1 MTDLFKIFQGLR
13 EQSSGNED
21 TILVHGIPNRVDHKI
36 GVSKEGLPLFFIAT
50 EDTNKVSI
58 DIDLKLIQVA
68 FQKNCKL
75 ISKEGDKSDGI
86 YTIVSLKTD
95 SEDIGKYFVNTLHNL
110 VKQLELNPSFVQIKT
125 ELNNLINLFR
135 SLSKP
140 AKKTIQGLWTELLF
154 INQSNDVEYVIKSW
168 HKGKNDR
175 YDFNDGIDKVE
186 IKSTSKND
194 RIHRFSLSQLK
205 EIKDTVIII
214 GSTFTVETGK
224 GINAND
230 LIETISEKVS
240 DPSLI
245 LKIYHEVAETMGD
258 EFENIFDI
266 YFDYNLALNSIQ
278 YFDVR
283 DIPNLS
289 DNFISPAITNVKY
302 DCNLS
307 NVNSIATESNPS
319 QLLKAL
325 AK

>member
-13 EQSSGNED
+13 EQSPGIED
-21 TILVHGIPNRVDHKI
+21 TILVHGIPNRLDHKI

-50 EDTNKVSI
+50 KDTSKNAI
-58 DIDLKLIQVA
+58 DINLKLIQVA

-95 SEDIGKYFVNTLHNL
+95 SEDIGNYFVNTLHNL
-110 VKQLELNPSFVQIKT
+110 VNQLDLNPSFVQIKT
-125 ELNNLINLFR
+125 ELNNLVNLFR

-154 INQSNDVEYVIKSW
+154 INQSNDIEYVIKSW
-168 HKGKNDR
+168 HQGKNDR

-186 IKSTSKND
+186 IKSTSKSD
-194 RIHRFSLSQLK
+194 RIHRFSLSQLQ
-205 EIKDTVIII
+205 EIKDTLIII

-230 LIETISEKVS
+230 LIETIREKVS

-245 LKIYHEVAETMGD
+245 LKIYNVVAETMGD
-258 EFENIFDI
+258 EFERIFDI

-278 YFDVR
+278 YFNVR
-283 DIPNLS
+283 DIPKIS
-289 DNFISPAITNVKY
+289 DDVISPAITNVKY

-307 NVNSIATESNPS
+307 NVNSIDTVSNAS

-325 AK
+325 S

>member
-1 MTDLFKIFQGLR
+1 MTDLFKIFQGLK
-13 EQSSGNED
+13 EQSSGIED
-21 TILVHGIPNRVDHKI
+21 TILVHGIPNRLDHKI

-50 EDTNKVSI
+50 KDTSKNAI
-58 DIDLKLIQVA
+58 DINLKLIQVA

-110 VKQLELNPSFVQIKT
+110 INQLELNPSFVQIKT

-154 INQSNDVEYVIKSW
+154 INQSNDIEYVIKSW
-168 HKGKNDR
+168 HQGKNDR

-186 IKSTSKND
+186 IKSTSKSD
-194 RIHRFSLSQLK
+194 RIHRFSLSQLQ

-214 GSTFTVETGK
+214 GSTFTVEIGK
-224 GINAND
+224 GISANE

-245 LKIYHEVAETMGD
+245 LKIYNVVAETMGD
-258 EFENIFDI
+258 NFQHIFDI
-266 YFDYNLALNSIQ
+266 YFDYNYALNSIL
-278 YFDVR
+278 YFNIR
-283 DIPNLS
+283 DIPK
-289 DNFISPAITNVKY
+289 ISSEALPSQITNVKF

-307 NVNSIATESNPS
+307 NIDSINKKHITS

-325 AK
+325 F

>member
-50 EDTNKVSI
+50 EDTSKNSI
-58 DIDLKLIQVA
+58 DINLKLIQVA

-110 VKQLELNPSFVQIKT
+110 INQLEINPSFVQIKR

-154 INQSNDVEYVIKSW
+154 IDQSIDTEYVIKSW
-168 HKGKNDR
+168 HQGKNDR

-194 RIHRFSLSQLK
+194 RIHRFSLSQLQK
-205 EIKDTVIII
+205 IEDTLVII
-214 GSTFTVETGK
+214 GSTFAVETGK
-224 GINAND
+224 GKSAND
-230 LIETISEKVS
+230 LIESINKKIS
-240 DPSLI
+240 DPSLM
-245 LKIYHEVAETMGD
+245 LKIHNTVAETMGD
-258 EFENIFDI
+258 NFQHIFDI
-266 YFDYNLALNSIQ
+266 YFDYNYALNSIL
-278 YFDVR
+278 YFNIR
-283 DIPNLS
+283 DIPK
-289 DNFISPAITNVKY
+289 ISSEALPSQITNVKF

-307 NVNSIATESNPS
+307 NIDSINKKHITS

-325 AK
+325 F